1 MTPSTVRLL
10 ALSEVQQKTG
20 LKHSKLYVAE
30 ADGTF
35 PPGVRLSSRCTRW
48 VEAEV
53 DAAIHAMIAGATPD
67 QLRALVRSLIEKR
80 QTIALMVGVPRDEQP
95 A

>member
-10 ALSEVQQKTG
+10 ALPEVQQKTG
-20 LKHSKLYVAE
+20 LKHSKIYDACDDE
-30 ADGTF
+30 TF
-35 PPGVRLSSRCTRW
+35 PPGVRLSSRCVRW

-53 DAAIHAMIAGATPD
+53 DAVIHAMIAGYTPD
-67 QLRALVRSLIEKR
+67 QLRALGRSLVEKR
-80 QTIALMVGVPRDEQP
+80 KTVALMVGVPREEQP